1 MKKNL
6 TKIITA
12 VIAFNLILGTSA
24 LAAGN
29 NNISIEIVQNTDSI
43 EKDTL
48 YNYIK
53 SERNDITSSNVK
65 INFSD
70 IKGDEWFIDD
80 IVLPIAYKVLTG
92 YEDGTLRPNNYITP
106 AEVAK
111 VISATFEGDLG
122 NGSNKWYDTYF
133 KNVGKAFTYTAYSK
147 MGTNHD
153 VYMSQ
158 YNMKR
163 CEIAYVIAKYVSVGS
178 ELDAYITSA
187 KQGNLGSLSKFGD
200 CGNLA
205 TDDDGT
211 YDNDM
216 RIMDSGWIPSKYAAA
231 LTYLVDKGI
240 FQGDDQGNM
249 KPLEPVTRAEV
260 FALINRMAS
269 SVNSYTTGKY
279 AVSDESLEVT
289 TTPDSTPTT
298 EPEWWGGD
306 SYVPGS
312 DDPNDSYKGGGQPY
326 EVWASRP
333 NITLNANDPYRD
345 RAKAGDTFIASDG
358 TTYLLEAGIGGV
370 VGQGLPIA
378 LDLGRT
384 DSWGVSVTNN
394 FQTSNNEF
402 GWITSDV
409 NTSGCTYKVYKTGEG
424 HWDTEWYSIQNA
436 TEPDYEGTEGE
447 WSADGYWVY
456 LDGWAFAPL
465 IYKYQIN

>member
-24 LAAGN
+24 LAVGN

-53 SERNDITSSNVK
+53 SERNDITSSTVK

-70 IKGDEWFIDD
+70 IKGDEWFIND
-80 IVLPIAYKVLTG
+80 IILPIAYKVLTG

-178 ELDAYITSA
+178 ELDDYITSA

-269 SVNSYTTGKY
+269 SVTSYTSGKY

-289 TTPDSTPTT
+289 TTPDGTIQQPT
-298 EPEWWGGD
+298 ERPSWWGEEAE
-306 SYVPGS
+306 PGRY
-312 DDPNDSYKGGGQPY
+312 DGGGQPI
-326 EVWASRP
+326 EVWLNRP
-333 NITLNANDPYRD
+333 NLTLNANDPYRD
-345 RAKAGDTFIASDG
+345 RAKAGDTFIAADG
-358 TTYLLEAGIGGV
+358 TTYVLEAGIGGV

-384 DSWGVSVTNN
+384 NSFGNSIKNG
-394 FQTSNNEF
+394 FKSNTNEF
-402 GWITSDV
+402 GWMDNTA
-409 NTSGCTYKVYKTGEG
+409 NTSGHEYIVYQTGEG
-424 HWDTEWYSIQNA
+424 HWDTEWGLIGNETKPQ
-436 TEPDYEGTEGE
+436 YEGTDGE

-456 LDGWAFAPL
+456 NGALNRWEFGPL
-465 IYKYQIN
+465 A